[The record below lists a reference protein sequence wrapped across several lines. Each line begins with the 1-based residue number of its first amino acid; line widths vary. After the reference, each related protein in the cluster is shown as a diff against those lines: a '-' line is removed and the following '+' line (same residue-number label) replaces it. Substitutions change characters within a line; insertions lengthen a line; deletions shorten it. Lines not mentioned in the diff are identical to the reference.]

1 MADVVRGRGPYFAQ
15 VPHALLDDEEI
26 DAICVAVYASLMSF
40 VGFRSHE
47 GEATDAEAARRAHV
61 ARSTFKV
68 KRAKLRERGWID
80 WESGKEDGRP
90 NRYILHM
97 STAEGGGRET
107 ATLDEGGGRETAT
120 GWPGDAEG
128 VAGRRLPSGS
138 DSTYREEREDRGI
151 EKRNGKDV
159 KRARLERDV
168 EELHEHVAQCYV
180 DRLGPRTDGSRRPGL
195 KLTEPRR
202 KSYRARMRDDGFT
215 LEEMKG
221 AASAF
226 FADDWGERDKYLDPA
241 KYTFKDEEQT
251 RRWLMIWRE
260 REQGATT
267 AADRRLLE
275 RRRQMEAWRL

>member
-47 GEATDAEAARRAHV
+47 GEVSDTEGARRAGV
-61 ARSTFKV
+61 SRRTFQ
-68 KRAKLRERGWID
+68 RRRDLLRDRGWID
-80 WESGKEDGRP
+80 VEVRKEDGRP

-97 STAEGGGRET
+97 SMAEGGGRET
-107 ATLDEGGGRETAT
+107 ATLDEGGASE
-120 GWPGDAEG
+120 
-128 VAGRRLPSGS
+128 GRRGCVRDGHPVRQSDAPSGS